1 MSDTRPPATRCGTV
15 AIVGR
20 PNVGKSTLL
29 NHLIGVKLSI
39 TSRKPQ
45 TTRHRI
51 SGVLTEGDTQFIF
64 LDTPGFQGEH
74 RNALNKLLNRT
85 VGNVL
90 DEADV
95 AVMVVESL
103 VFDERDERVLKLL
116 PKDKPVVLAVN
127 KVDRVEEKNRLLP
140 FVKEMEGRFKFA
152 AIVPLSAKQNLKLD
166 VLRKAIT
173 EFLPEQQHLFEE
185 DDFTDKPE
193 RFLAAE
199 FIREKVFRF
208 VGDELPYS
216 ASVLIEQFQQ
226 EGRLRRIHAAIVVE
240 KDSQKAI
247 LIGKGG
253 EKLKQIGTEARLDLE
268 KLLGGKVY
276 LELWV
281 RVKKGWADDERIVRQ
296 YGYE

>member
-1 MSDTRPPATRCGTV
+1 MAEKRCGTV
-15 AIVGR
+15 TIVGR

-51 SGVLTEGDTQFIF
+51 SGVLTEGETQFIF
-64 LDTPGFQGEH
+64 LDTPGYQDEH

-85 VGNVL
+85 VGNAL

-103 VFDERDERVLKLL
+103 VFDERDERVLRML
-116 PKDKPVVLAVN
+116 PKDKPVILAVN
-127 KVDRVEEKNRLLP
+127 KVDRLEDKNRLLP
-140 FVKEMEGRFKFA
+140 FVKEMEGRFAFA
-152 AIVPLSAKQNLKLD
+152 AMVPLSAKQRLRLD
-166 VLRKAIT
+166 VLKQAIT
-173 EFLPEQQHLFEE
+173 EFLPEQQHLFEQ

-199 FIREKVFRF
+199 FIREKVFRY

-216 ASVLIEQFQQ
+216 ASVLIEQYQQ

-240 KDSQKAI
+240 KESQKAI

-253 EKLKQIGTEARLDLE
+253 EKLKQIGTEARQDLE
-268 KLLGGKVY
+268 KLLDAKIY

-281 RVKKGWADDERIVRQ
+281 RVKKGWADDDRMVRQ

>member
-1 MSDTRPPATRCGTV
+1 MSENPSAVTRCGTV

-51 SGVLTEGDTQFIF
+51 SGVLTEGATQFIF

-74 RNALNKLLNRT
+74 RNVLNKLLNRT
-85 VGNVL
+85 VGNAL
-90 DEADV
+90 DESDV
-95 AVMVVESL
+95 AVFVVESL

-116 PKDKPVVLAVN
+116 PKDRPVVLAVN

-140 FVKEMEGRFKFA
+140 FVKEMEARFKFA

-166 VLRKAIT
+166 VLRKAIA

-216 ASVLIEQFQQ
+216 SSVLIEQFQQ

-268 KLLGGKVY
+268 KLFGGKVY

-281 RVKKGWADDERIVRQ
+281 RVKKGWADDDRIVRQ